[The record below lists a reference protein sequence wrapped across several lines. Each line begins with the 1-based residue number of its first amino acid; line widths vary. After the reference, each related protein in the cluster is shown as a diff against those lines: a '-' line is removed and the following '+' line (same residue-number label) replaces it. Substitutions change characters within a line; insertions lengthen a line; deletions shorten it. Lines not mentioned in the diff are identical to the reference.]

1 MVPNPGEL
9 VSGKYRIVRLIGDGG
24 MGSVYEARHEGL
36 GTSVALKFLHE
47 DLAERPG
54 LTERFLREA
63 KVAAT
68 IQSPHVARVTD
79 VDRGADGTPYLVMEL
94 LSGES
99 LQHLLDRELKLRPT
113 VAVDFALQIAA
124 GLEAA
129 HALGIV
135 HRDLKPD
142 NVF

>member
-1 MVPNPGEL
+1 MLKAGDL
-9 VSGKYRIVRLIGDGG
+9 VGGKYRIVRLIGDGG

-63 KVAAT
+63 RVSAT

-79 VDRGADGTPYLVMEL
+79 VDRDPAGGPYLVMEL
-94 LSGES
+94 LGGES
-99 LQHLLDRELKLRPT
+99 LQHLLD
-113 VAVDFALQIAA
+113 
-124 GLEAA
+124 
-129 HALGIV
+129 
-135 HRDLKPD
+135 
-142 NVF
+142 